1 MPTQR
6 YSRDKNVLEA
16 ARERIAFVFE
26 HYEDIIVSISGGKD
40 STVLAH
46 LALSEAHKRE
56 RRIGVHFLDEE
67 VVYQSS
73 VDQVDA
79 WPPYPFKYLGNA
91 CDDWDEVYTRQESLF
106 CDSSGWGAPGEP
118 ALTADQLRERLHEL
132 VQEHGVIYVAIE
144 EMGQF
149 QLHLAVWAE

>member
-1 MPTQR
+1 MYGLDTI
-6 YSRDKNVLEA
+6 KALNAEA
-16 ARERIAFVFE
+16 AAKARSRRTRPTRI
-26 HYEDIIVSISGGKD
+26 
-40 STVLAH
+40 
-46 LALSEAHKRE
+46 
-56 RRIGVHFLDEE
+56 
-67 VVYQSS
+67 SS